1 MTPAALAAL
10 HAAAFTQDRPWQE
23 AEFTSLLDSPFVEL
37 FTRPGG
43 FALTRTIAGE
53 SELLTLAVAPAR
65 QRQGLGRAL
74 LRDWLAALPA
84 DCDSA
89 FLEVAADNLPARAL
103 YADEGFA
110 QIAIRRAYYARKDA
124 AAVDACI
131 LRRML
136 TRGHCGDPA
145 ALPAKSG

>member
-23 AEFTSLLDSPFVEL
+23 AEFASLLDSPFMQL

-53 SELLTLAVAPAR
+53 SELLTLAVDPAR

-74 LRDWLAALPA
+74 LHDWLAALPA

-89 FLEVAADNLPARAL
+89 FLEVAADNLPARAPCL
-103 YADEGFA
+103 LRTQGCGGGRCLHSAAHVDPWSLWRS
-110 QIAIRRAYYARKDA
+110 RRPARKKRLTLPP
-124 AAVDACI
+124 AC
-131 LRRML
+131 
-136 TRGHCGDPA
+136 
-145 ALPAKSG
+145 ALNYT

>member
-1 MTPAALAAL
+1 MTPAALATI

-23 AEFTSLLDSPFVEL
+23 AEFASLLDSPFVQL

-53 SELLTLAVAPAR
+53 SELLTLAVDPAQ
-65 QRQGLGRAL
+65 QRRGLGRAL

-84 DCDSA
+84 DCKSA

-103 YADEGFA
+103 YDDQGFA
-110 QIAIRRAYYARKDA
+110 QIATRRAYYARSGVPP
-124 AAVDACI
+124 VDAYI
-131 LRRML
+131 LQRVL
-136 TRGHCGDPA
+136 THGHAGDPGG
-145 ALPAKSG
+145 LPSKSG

>member
-1 MTPAALAAL
+1 MTAAELAAL

-23 AEFTSLLDSPFVEL
+23 AEFASLLDSPFVQL

-53 SELLTLAVAPAR
+53 SELLTLAVAPAH

-74 LRDWLAALPA
+74 LRDWLAALPV

-89 FLEVAADNLPARAL
+89 FLEVAADNYPARAL
-103 YADEGFA
+103 YVDEGFA

-124 AAVDACI
+124 VAVDACI
-131 LRRML
+131 LQRRL
-136 TRGHCGDPA
+136 THGHCGDLA
-145 ALPAKSG
+145 ALTAKSG

>member
-1 MTPAALAAL
+1 VTAAELAAL

-23 AEFTSLLDSPFVEL
+23 AEFASLRDSPFVHL
-37 FTRPGG
+37 FTRPGS

-53 SELLTLAVAPAR
+53 SELLTLAVDPSH

-89 FLEVAADNLPARAL
+89 FLEVAADNHPARAL
-103 YADEGFA
+103 YAGENFA
-110 QIAIRRAYYARKDA
+110 QVATRRAYYARIDA
-124 AAVDACI
+124 PGVDACI
-131 LRRML
+131 LRRDL
-136 TRGHCGDPA
+136 TRGHSGDLA
-145 ALPAKSG
+145 ALHAKSG